1 MFMNYVSTKSDVV
14 SIGEIGLDYSLCPT
28 DDVKAAQVTRKRMGV
43 DGSGWVWVE
52 ADGRGRKRMGVGQPY
67 GRGWT

>member
-28 DDVKAAQVTRKRMGV
+28 DDVKAAQVTRKRMDVG
-43 DGSGWVWVE
+43 GSTW
-52 ADGRGRKRMGVGQPY
+52 A
-67 GRGWT
+67 